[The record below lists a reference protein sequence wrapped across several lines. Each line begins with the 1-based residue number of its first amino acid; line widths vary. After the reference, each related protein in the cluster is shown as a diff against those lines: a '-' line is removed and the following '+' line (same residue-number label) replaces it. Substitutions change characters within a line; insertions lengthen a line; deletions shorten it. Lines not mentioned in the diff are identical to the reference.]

1 MKLFIGAFALA
12 FAVPA
17 AAQTAPAQADHSA
30 HSQHQPGNAPAS
42 PDHSQHGGHQMPQD
56 GSHEGH
62 AMKDGCCADKDG
74 NGVMDC
80 CEKMAAKKD
89 DQPSAKSQG
98 N

>member
-17 AAQTAPAQADHSA
+17 AAQPAPAQTAPVPGDHSGHA
-30 HSQHQPGNAPAS
+30 EHHSGAAQA
-42 PDHSQHGGHQMPQD
+42 
-56 GSHEGH
+56 SHEGH

-74 NGVMDC
+74 NGKMDC

-89 DQPSAKSQG
+89 EQPSAKPQG
-98 N
+98 K